1 MRFHLIAAATAA
13 VLALPLSAGAAP
25 LAPTTDMS
33 AQSVYVGPGG
43 VRVGP
48 DHRRWES
55 RSARRDRPRCRTE
68 VRTVERRGRTV
79 TTRSRVCD

>member
-1 MRFHLIAAATAA
+1 MRFHLVAAATAA
-13 VLALPLSAGAAP
+13 FLALPLSAGAAT
-25 LAPTTDMS
+25 LAPTDMS

-55 RSARRDRPRCRTE
+55 RGARRDRRCRTE

>member
-13 VLALPLSAGAAP
+13 VLAMPLSAGATT
-25 LAPTTDMS
+25 LAPATDMS

-55 RSARRDRPRCRTE
+55 RSARRDRRCRTE

-79 TTRSRVCD
+79 TTRTRVCD